1 MFLKPHSYSNRLKSG
16 EDIRKVVPDFVNDLM
31 TNYEQIASK
40 DIAKFFF
47 EADKIGR
54 SIAWNSDGIEEYYKL
69 SPNWVQ
75 ILLAQLALFAAKET
89 GGEDEHKRIADQF
102 RVLCDAYGWDA

>member
-16 EDIRKVVPDFVNDLM
+16 EAIHTVVPDFVNDLM
-31 TNYEQIASK
+31 NNYEQILST

-54 SIAWNSDGIEEYYKL
+54 SIAWNSDGIEPYYKL
-69 SPNWVQ
+69 SPNWVH
-75 ILLAQLALFAAKET
+75 ILLAQFSVV
-89 GGEDEHKRIADQF
+89 G
-102 RVLCDAYGWDA
+102 